1 MSSPALTYVTT
12 CKGRLDHLRETLPRV
27 AAQPGVSI
35 VVVDYDC
42 PQHSGRWVSE
52 NFPEARVVRIDNA
65 PGFSVAIARN
75 AGGHAAVT
83 PWVAFFD
90 ADILIGDGFFDS
102 VSRLLVPGRYY
113 RPAPVTWQTWG
124 SVICERSAFLKV
136 DGYDTAYEGWGGED
150 DDFYALLEFAGIK
163 AGSVDGRA
171 LSEIAHTDEMRIRF
185 HSEGKKRS
193 HQRNQLYRMAKFD
206 LMRLNKAFMPL
217 TLRQQVY
224 AQIKS
229 KLEAQY
235 AMGKS
240 EMEVEIVLP
249 KGMIEFP
256 ITEDEPGRRSFTNV
270 GRKLQYAISWDQ

>member
-27 AAQPGVSI
+27 AAQSGVSI

-42 PQHSGRWVSE
+42 PQQSGRWVSE
-52 NFPEARVVRIDNA
+52 NFPEIRVVRIENA
-65 PGFSVAIARN
+65 PGFNVAIARN

-83 PWVAFFD
+83 PWLAFFD
-90 ADILIGDGFFDS
+90 ADILIGDGFFDAVTGS
-102 VSRLLVPGRYY
+102 LVPGRYY
-113 RPAPVTWQTWG
+113 RPSPVTWQTGG
-124 SVICERSAFLKV
+124 SGICERDAFLKV
-136 DGYDTAYEGWGGED
+136 DGYDTVYEGWGGED
-150 DDFYALLEFAGIK
+150 DDFYTLLEFAGIK
-163 AGSVDGRA
+163 AGSVNGRS
-171 LSEIAHTDEMRIRF
+171 LSEISHTDEMRTRF

-206 LMRLNKAFMPL
+206 LMRLNKAIMPL
-217 TLRQQVY
+217 ALRQQVY

-229 KLEAQY
+229 KLDAQY

-240 EMEVEIVLP
+240 EMKVEIVLP
-249 KGMIEFP
+249 KGIIEFTM
-256 ITEDEPGRRSFTNV
+256 TEDEPGRRSFTNV